1 MIIKEY
7 NQSIQQ
13 KHMHMQQIK
22 KPHKKQKIK
31 CNNIIKKYKMINFD
45 CVTQENIKKQ
55 NLYWS

>member
-1 MIIKEY
+1 
-7 NQSIQQ
+7 
-13 KHMHMQQIK
+13 MQQIK